1 MFAKMKTFKGLA
13 VAATVAATVGFGS
26 DQAQAQGRV
35 TIGTN
40 PQGSL
45 YYTIGSGI
53 AAALQESLQRPVT
66 VQPFTGS
73 SVYLPLISAGE
84 VTVGLNSAIDAGG
97 WYSGETSGEP
107 LSDLRV
113 LARLWPLRQ
122 AFVTR
127 ANDGMT
133 EVKDLAGKRTV
144 IDMTAL
150 TGVSAV
156 NLATIQAA
164 GLSRDDVEEVEVSG
178 LKAGLDALVEGSLD
192 ATAAAIGIPL
202 TQQANASIPG
212 GIRYLSLT
220 GETATEAFFD
230 ETLPGV
236 YPLEVGPNPAMPEI
250 TEPVVVSAYDIF
262 LTTSASL
269 SDEEA
274 TAILTALYDAFPQL
288 REDYP
293 PLRGGAQDAMGNP
306 SNTVPY
312 HPAAVAFFKDK
323 GLWSDD
329 NEAREAS
336 FSE

>member
-1 MFAKMKTFKGLA
+1 MISKIKGLA
-13 VAATVAATVGFGS
+13 ASVALVASMGFAA
-26 DQAQAQGRV
+26 DDAAAQGRV

-53 AAALQESLQRPVT
+53 AAALQDAMGRQVT

-97 WYSGETSGEP
+97 WYSGETSGEA
-107 LSDLRV
+107 LTDLRV

-122 AFVTR
+122 AFITR

-133 EVKDLAGKRTV
+133 EVSDLAGKRTV

-150 TGVSAV
+150 RGVTAV

-164 GLSRDDVEEVEVSG
+164 GLTRDDVEPVEVSG
-178 LKAGLDALVEGSLD
+178 LKAGLDALVEGSVD

-202 TQQANASIPG
+202 TQQANAAIPG

-262 LTTSASL
+262 LTTSAAL

-293 PLRGGAQDAMGNP
+293 PLRGGAQDAMGNA

-312 HPAAVAFFKDK
+312 HPAAIAFFQEK
-323 GLWSDD
+323 GLWSDA

-336 FSE
+336 FTQ